1 MFGYIANEIG
11 ATGATYTVSNNN
23 GTTGSYI
30 LLQFIGGNGR
40 GKKIIFNLFIKEF
53 QLLNI
58 HR

>member
-40 GKKIIFNLFIKEF
+40 GKKNFFKFIYKRISIIEYS
-53 QLLNI
+53 
-58 HR
+58 